1 MFKKIMVPLDGSELA
16 ESVLPHVEGFIK
28 SCQVNTIVFIR
39 ALKPDPMT
47 FRKSYATIEV
57 DFEKIEAYTKK
68 IEEERRS
75 SAEKYLSQVVNRIK
89 QEGVKCHAEVIF
101 GEVADSLIDYSE
113 ANDIDLILIATHGRS
128 GVSRWVRGS
137 IADRILRASQIPVVM
152 VRAPGTLNDRS
163 D

>member
-1 MFKKIMVPLDGSELA
+1 MV
-16 ESVLPHVEGFIK
+16 
-28 SCQVNTIVFIR
+28 IV
-39 ALKPDPMT
+39 
-47 FRKSYATIEV
+47 
-57 DFEKIEAYTKK
+57 
-68 IEEERRS
+68 
-75 SAEKYLSQVVNRIK
+75 
-89 QEGVKCHAEVIF
+89 

-128 GVSRWVRGS
+128 EVSRWVRGS